1 MGSESTRI
9 KKGLS
14 LSEEEID
21 LCPLT
26 HKGKVTMK
34 IFQRWPSATD
44 MFRNNPGGTLM
55 LNF

>member
-1 MGSESTRI
+1 MGSESTRVN
-9 KKGLS
+9 KGLS

-44 MFRNNPGGTLM
+44 MFRNNPGGALM